1 MRNLILAAIALIVAS
16 VATPASALEK
26 NTEGWSRLQLS
37 FVAGNVKVKPEG
49 IKADGLNGLAL
60 GFSKGISLSKE
71 LPIFIEP
78 TAELVWLHQKEET
91 DKGIAVYTDK
101 TNALSLN
108 IPVVGA
114 YKLQFNDNISLVPFF
129 GPNFKLHLVDKTKE
143 EVESEWLDESEWSD
157 ESEWLEESIDN
168 LESDEDKRFQFGLS
182 FGVGFNFKMLHVAYR
197 CNPDLS
203 SRWKSSE
210 TDDKTK
216 TLYNFITVGFNF

>member
-1 MRNLILAAIALIVAS
+1 MRNLIFAAIALIVAS

-37 FVAGNVKVKPEG
+37 FVAENVKIKPEG

-78 TAELVWLHQKEET
+78 TAELVWLHQKEEI
-91 DKGIAVYTDK
+91 DEGIVVYTDK

-143 EVESEWLDESEWSD
+143 EVESEWLEEKESID
-157 ESEWLEESIDN
+157 IDN

>member
-1 MRNLILAAIALIVAS
+1 MRNLIFAAIALIVAS

-37 FVAGNVKVKPEG
+37 FVAEKVKFNPEG
-49 IKADGLNGLAL
+49 IKADGRNGLAL

-78 TAELVWLHQKEET
+78 TAELVWLHQKEEI
-91 DKGIAVYTDK
+91 DEGIVVYTDK

-143 EVESEWLDESEWSD
+143 EVESEWLEEKESID
-157 ESEWLEESIDN
+157 IDN

>member
-1 MRNLILAAIALIVAS
+1 MRNLIFAAIALIVAS

-37 FVAGNVKVKPEG
+37 FVAGNVKSKPEG

-78 TAELVWLHQKEET
+78 TAELVWLHQKVEIDE
-91 DKGIAVYTDK
+91 GIVVYTDK

-143 EVESEWLDESEWSD
+143 EVEVESEW
-157 ESEWLEESIDN
+157 EEWLEESIDNLESDIDN

>member
-1 MRNLILAAIALIVAS
+1 MV
-16 VATPASALEK
+16 
-26 NTEGWSRLQLS
+26 
-37 FVAGNVKVKPEG
+37 
-49 IKADGLNGLAL
+49 
-60 GFSKGISLSKE
+60 
-71 LPIFIEP
+71 
-78 TAELVWLHQKEET
+78 
-91 DKGIAVYTDK
+91 VYTDK

-143 EVESEWLDESEWSD
+143 EVESK
-157 ESEWLEESIDN
+157 WLEESIDIDN